1 VAGTQK
7 ANGAV
12 NSSFQVVSSEPV
24 FKFNQ
29 LANEKFFADGDVFRK
44 FGTKLGNAAI
54 TLADYEYPELTV
66 AVNGATQ
73 GIKAMTAAA
82 YLCWYQVIAGWT
94 WCPLRSRR
102 CWHCRYR
109 Q

>member
-1 VAGTQK
+1 
-7 ANGAV
+7 V

-44 FGTKLGNAAI
+44 FGTELGNAAI

-82 YLCWYQVIAGWT
+82 YVFAGIRLLQGGLG
-94 WCPLRSRR
+94 PLRSRR